1 MSELPD
7 RPQAGDDRVP
17 LRPLRSCE
25 DDVNGTAQPS
35 FADRIIGAR
44 IVDVT
49 QQGPTAG
56 LWKIEFEHKGTD
68 DDSGFL
74 IIGLGSIYFNAEA
87 ES

>member
-1 MSELPD
+1 MSGTETT
-7 RPQAGDDRVP
+7 P
-17 LRPLRSCE
+17 L
-25 DDVNGTAQPS
+25 

-56 LWKIEFEHKGTD
+56 LWKVEFAHKGTD

-74 IIGLGSIYFNAEA
+74 IVALGSIYFNDGFGDV
-87 ES
+87 